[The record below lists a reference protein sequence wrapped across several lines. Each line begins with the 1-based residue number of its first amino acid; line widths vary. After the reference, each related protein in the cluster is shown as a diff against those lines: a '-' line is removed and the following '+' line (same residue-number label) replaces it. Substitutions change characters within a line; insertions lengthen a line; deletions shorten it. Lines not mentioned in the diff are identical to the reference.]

1 MAMSVFLEVREHKQN
16 IPHANVST
24 IKTCNHRFN
33 NHDSLCNL
41 VSPFFA
47 KGLNQM
53 GKDSD
58 LQMTVSNTFATTTYT
73 HHENDLL
80 GQGVDGMKKAV
91 AEQIYLH
98 LIHALPF
105 ELEMIYPADDKTQPF
120 YSRKISV
127 DFMNDEQ
134 MECAYSTNLSQ
145 DWYAF

>member
-1 MAMSVFLEVREHKQN
+1 MSMSVFLEVRENK
-16 IPHANVST
+16 PYFSCTNVSS

-47 KGLNQM
+47 KGLKQM
-53 GKDSD
+53 GKDAD
-58 LQMTVSNTFATTTYT
+58 LQMTISNTFATNTYT
-73 HHENDLL
+73 HYENNLL
-80 GQGVDGMKKAV
+80 GQGVDGMKQAV

-105 ELEMIYPADDKTQPF
+105 ELEMIYPTDDKTQPF

-127 DFMNDEQ
+127 DFADDIQ
-134 MECAYSTNLSQ
+134 MEQAYLANLDQ
-145 DWYAF
+145 AW